1 MSEVQ
6 KGVPQCDAATILHS
20 DHTLLTAGCDTHP
33 DNCPVSLAKLNV
45 KTGRGGLSM
54 RLGLG
59 RRVVAV
65 HVTISEGHRLAGRNH
80 MKTGLSMNF
89 VKSREVELC
98 KSLAKSRLVWGRVE
112 SWARQAVGVTW
123 NGKEVQSQPSP
134 RPTLMGKPC
143 SGTIRKIKVIWSPVG
158 QGRFWIET

>member
-1 MSEVQ
+1 
-6 KGVPQCDAATILHS
+6 
-20 DHTLLTAGCDTHP
+20 
-33 DNCPVSLAKLNV
+33 
-45 KTGRGGLSM
+45 M

-65 HVTISEGHRLAGRNH
+65 HVTISEGHTLAGRNH
-80 MKTGLSMNF
+80 MMVGLSMNF